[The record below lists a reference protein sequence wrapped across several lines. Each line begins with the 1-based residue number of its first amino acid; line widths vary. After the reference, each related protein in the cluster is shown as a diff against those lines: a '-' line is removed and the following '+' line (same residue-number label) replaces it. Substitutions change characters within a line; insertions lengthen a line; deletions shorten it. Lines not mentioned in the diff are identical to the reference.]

1 MEITSIIKMFI
12 FLNSFKIE
20 EDLNARIK
28 EKIKELNEEYNN
40 FNLPE
45 NIKIINRIFYII
57 IGSLIN
63 LLISDLNKILSEIK
77 DQQRHNDLLDNLN
90 NLYYSLLSNNNGL
103 NLSCKEIHLL
113 HETIKII
120 SILSFDDIKEEI
132 ENNKKI
138 IVDFI

>member
-1 MEITSIIKMFI
+1 M
-12 FLNSFKIE
+12 
-20 EDLNARIK
+20 
-28 EKIKELNEEYNN
+28 
-40 FNLPE
+40 
-45 NIKIINRIFYII
+45 
-57 IGSLIN
+57 
-63 LLISDLNKILSEIK
+63 LISDLNKILSEIK

-132 ENNKKI
+132 ENKKKI
-138 IVDFI
+138 IVDFKKKKIINKEKDEKDLKDKIKKQKQKNENENNENKEKEEKKNEDEKEIKKK